1 MNQNIQ
7 QQMQTPPPPPIMQYW
22 VIVEGQQ
29 NGPFNPEQL
38 LQLYQ
43 ASRITRKTYVWKQGM
58 SNWESLENVQELNNL
73 FKPGGN
79 VPPPPPP
86 GIL

>member
-1 MNQNIQ
+1 MNTMGQGMNQNIQ
-7 QQMQTPPPPPIMQYW
+7 QQMQTPPPPPVMQYW

-43 ASRITRKTYVWKQGM
+43 ASRITRKRTY
-58 SNWESLENVQELNNL
+58 
-73 FKPGGN
+73 GN
-79 VPPPPPP
+79 KA
-86 GIL
+86 